1 MYFAARVPPRDPG
14 PRPSSRSSAR
24 YLTFARNLLSSIC
37 EAANS
42 ASLDSL
48 SSARFSDIIL
58 SNAGRGVVACS
69 RLPRRERLSRSKRL
83 FAAPFFAAPFFAAP
97 FFATPFFATPFFC
110 AGGVA
115 RRCIANTLDSS
126 GQTRPKQIS
135 KTSRR
140 INGRCFFIT
149 PQSEII
155 PASFKH
161 TIRNYLSETLARLPA
176 NAAIIWLVW
185 IRYDCICLFRWNLL
199 GIVYLSGPIKS
210 RRRNLTAR
218 RLHPVRAP
226 FAHGFLNVHRIFWA
240 RIGAA
245 RGADSKPA
253 MTELSWRTRSESLS
267 KFAEE
272 VFDIL
277 IIGGGITGAGLALDA
292 AARGLRVSLVE
303 KRDFAA
309 GTSSRSTKLIHG
321 GLRYLEHFDFTLVRE
336 GLRER
341 AILAKTAPGL
351 ARPFPFVIPIYKNSR
366 RNYDRPLK
374 MRMGLWLYD
383 LLAGRYNFA
392 RHRRLSRDE
401 ALSLAPQLDP
411 QGLKGAFLYYDAVT
425 NDSRLVIE
433 VIKTARERGAEI
445 ANHTRVAGFIRNE
458 SGKIAGAHLRDELT
472 GGGIECRA
480 RIVINAT
487 GVWME
492 ETINLNGQ
500 TTNSLN
506 RRMRPAKGVH
516 LTVSADR
523 LRVGAAW
530 LIPSLT
536 SHRFYFVVPWE
547 GRVNIGTTD
556 TDYDGDKDHPRAEPE
571 EVNEILGA
579 INAYFPEGRL
589 DQADVISSWAGL
601 RPLIADPRARGASD
615 VSRKEEI
622 IESENGLISIG
633 RGKLTTYRLMAERGI
648 DLAARRLN
656 ERFNIA
662 AGAASAK
669 DEAIGGEI
677 SSDELTITPELLS
690 QTENLPLETAQHLLC
705 DYGPDY
711 RRLIELTRED
721 ERLRGRLVEGLP
733 QILAEVVYAA
743 RYEMALTLADVMARR
758 IRLAM
763 VAGREALNCAA
774 TVADAMARELGWS
787 GEQAERQVAQFTA
800 EFEREFAVSASDSLG
815 NHE

>member
-1 MYFAARVPPRDPG
+1 
-14 PRPSSRSSAR
+14 
-24 YLTFARNLLSSIC
+24 
-37 EAANS
+37 
-42 ASLDSL
+42 
-48 SSARFSDIIL
+48 
-58 SNAGRGVVACS
+58 
-69 RLPRRERLSRSKRL
+69 
-83 FAAPFFAAPFFAAP
+83 
-97 FFATPFFATPFFC
+97 
-110 AGGVA
+110 
-115 RRCIANTLDSS
+115 
-126 GQTRPKQIS
+126 
-135 KTSRR
+135 
-140 INGRCFFIT
+140 
-149 PQSEII
+149 
-155 PASFKH
+155 
-161 TIRNYLSETLARLPA
+161 
-176 NAAIIWLVW
+176 
-185 IRYDCICLFRWNLL
+185 
-199 GIVYLSGPIKS
+199 
-210 RRRNLTAR
+210 
-218 RLHPVRAP
+218 
-226 FAHGFLNVHRIFWA
+226 
-240 RIGAA
+240 
-245 RGADSKPA
+245 

-351 ARPFPFVIPIYKNSR
+351 ARPLPFVIPIYENSR

-374 MRMGLWLYD
+374 MRLGLWLYD

-445 ANHTRVAGFIRNE
+445 ANHTRVAGLIRNE
-458 SGKIAGAHLRDELT
+458 RGKIAGAHLRDELT

-579 INAYFPEGRL
+579 INSYFPEGRL
-589 DQADVISSWAGL
+589 EPADVISSWAGL
-601 RPLIADPRARGASD
+601 RPLITDPRAGSTTE

-622 IESENGLISIG
+622 IESDDGLISIG
-633 RGKLTTYRLMAERGI
+633 GGKLTTYRLMAEHGI
-648 DLAARRLN
+648 NLAVKRLK
-656 ERFNIA
+656 EGFNVLANSA
-662 AGAASAK
+662 ATEGV
-669 DEAIGGEI
+669 AIGGEL
-677 SSDELTITPELLS
+677 SFDDLTMIAERLS
-690 QTENLPLETAQHLLC
+690 RAEDLPLETARHLIH
-705 DYGPDY
+705 DYGADY
-711 RRLIELTRED
+711 QRLVELTHED
-721 ERLRGRLVEGLP
+721 ERLRERLIEGLP

-743 RYEMALTLADVMARR
+743 RYEMALTLADVMTRR
-758 IRLAM
+758 MRLAI
-763 VAGREALNCAA
+763 VAGREALKCAA
-774 TVADAMARELGWS
+774 PVADLMARELGWS
-787 GEQAERQVAQFTA
+787 REETERQIAQFAA
-800 EFEREFAVSASDSLG
+800 EFEREFTISA
-815 NHE
+815 